1 MCEVKIVENLKASPD
16 ERLEAVNRE
25 GKNSPRGKLK
35 IFFGYAAG
43 VGKTYA
49 MLKAAHTAKQN
60 GIDVVAGYI
69 EPHLCP
75 NTSDLLKGME
85 VLPYKAVEYNGIKLN
100 EFDLDAAEKR
110 APQLILVDELAH
122 TNAEGCRHTKRYQD
136 IEELLNEG
144 IDVYTTVNVQHI
156 ESLNDMVASITGVT
170 VKERIPDK
178 VFDSADMV
186 ELVDIEPRDLINRLS
201 EGKIYKEQQ
210 AHKALDSFFTAENL
224 TALREIALRR
234 CADRVNKFSEDAR
247 IRNNTD
253 YYTDEHI
260 LVCLSS
266 SPSNPKII
274 RTAARMAKAFKG
286 AFTALF
292 VETPDL
298 AAMTEED
305 KKRLRDNIHLAE
317 QLGAEIETTCGDDI
331 AYQISEY
338 ARLSGIS
345 KIVLGRSNSRKKTPF
360 GKPALT
366 EKIIEYSP
374 NLDIYI
380 IPDGNTAGVYHKR
393 RSRSVSQK
401 LLISDLLKAAAV
413 ISAATAIGYVF
424 EHLGINEANIIT
436 VYILGVLVISVLTSN
451 QWFSICS
458 SLVSVFVFNFFFTEP
473 KYTLNAYDPSYPIT
487 FLVMFISSFITSNLA
502 VKIKKSAKQSAT
514 TAYRTRVLF
523 DTDKLMQK
531 AETRSEAAAAAAN
544 QLVKLLSRNV
554 IFYSE
559 KDGVLDEPQIF
570 FADGNTDTEEYV
582 SENEKAAALWTFR
595 NNKRSGASTDTLSA
609 SKCLYLAVRVNS
621 SVYGVFGIVING
633 EPLDS
638 FEYSVVLSIIG
649 ELALALENLR
659 NIKEKEDAAVL
670 AKNEQLRANLL
681 RSISHD
687 LRTPLTSISGNA
699 GILVSDSDSISTD
712 KRNEIYKSIYDDSL
726 WLINLVE
733 NLLSVTRIE
742 DGSMK
747 IRRRSELMEEVVNEA
762 VARIRS
768 VSGRNISTELQDE
781 FIMVRI
787 DARLIVQVIINILDN
802 AVKYSPEN
810 TDITVRVF
818 RRGDNVVT
826 EIADGGHGISNA
838 DKPKIFDMFY
848 TAETKIADSRRS
860 LGLGLALCKSIIT
873 AHDGEITVRDNKPCG
888 TVFSFTLPAEEV
900 TIHE

>member
-1 MCEVKIVENLKASPD
+1 M
-16 ERLEAVNRE
+16 
-25 GKNSPRGKLK
+25 
-35 IFFGYAAG
+35 
-43 VGKTYA
+43 GKTYA
-49 MLKAAHTAKQN
+49 MLRAAHNAKKS
-60 GIDVVAGYI
+60 GIDVVAGYV
-69 EPHLCP
+69 EPHPRPQTAALI
-75 NTSDLLKGME
+75 KGLE
-85 VLPYKAVEYNGIKLN
+85 VLPYKTVEYNGITLN
-100 EFDLDAAEKR
+100 EFDLDAAIKR
-110 APQLILVDELAH
+110 RPKLILVDELAH
-122 TNAEGCRHTKRYQD
+122 TNAEGCRHAKRYQD
-136 IEELLNEG
+136 VEELLNAG
-144 IDVYTTVNVQHI
+144 IDVFTTVNVQHI

-170 VKERIPDK
+170 VRECIPDK

-210 AHKALDSFFTAENL
+210 AHKALDSFFTEENL

-247 IRNNTD
+247 IKNNTD

-274 RTAARMAKAFKG
+274 RTAARMAKAFNG

-292 VETPDL
+292 VDAPDFS
-298 AAMTEED
+298 AMSDDD

-317 QLGAEIETTCGDDI
+317 QLGAEIETTYGDNV

-345 KIVLGRSNSRKKTPF
+345 KIVLGRSNSGRKSPF
-360 GKPALT
+360 GKSALT
-366 EKIIEYSP
+366 ERIIEYSP

-380 IPDGNTAGVYHKR
+380 IPDGKASERYRKR
-393 RSRSVSQK
+393 KTKAAVQK
-401 LLISDLLKAAAV
+401 LILSDFIKSAAIIA
-413 ISAATAIGYVF
+413 AATAIGYLF
-424 EHLGINEANIIT
+424 EYLGINEANIIT
-436 VYILGVLVISVLTSN
+436 VYILGVLVISVITSN
-451 QWFSICS
+451 QWLSMLS

-473 KYTLNAYDPSYPIT
+473 RFTLNAYDPSYPIT
-487 FLVMFISSFITSNLA
+487 FLVMFLSAFITSNLA
-502 VKIKKSAKQSAT
+502 VKIKKSAKQSAL

-523 DTDKLMQK
+523 DTDKLLQK
-531 AETRSEAAAAAAN
+531 AETKNEAAAAAAN
-544 QLVKLLSRNV
+544 QLVKLLNRDIV
-554 IFYSE
+554 FYGE
-559 KDGVLDEPQIF
+559 ENGELGEPQTFSVSGEGIS
-570 FADGNTDTEEYV
+570 EEYI
-582 SENEKAAALWTFR
+582 SPNEKATAVWTFR
-595 NNKRSGASTDTLSA
+595 NNKRSGATTNTLSA
-609 SKCLYLAVRVNS
+609 SKCLYLAVRINS
-621 SVYGVFGIVING
+621 SVYGVFGIVISG

-638 FEYSVVLSIIG
+638 FENSVVLSIIG
-649 ELALALENLR
+649 ELALALENLQ

-699 GILVSDSDSISTD
+699 GILVADSGNISPEKKTA
-712 KRNEIYKSIYDDSL
+712 IYKSIYDDSL

-747 IRRRSELMEEVVNEA
+747 ICRRSELMEEVVNEA
-762 VARIRS
+762 VSRIRS
-768 VSGRNISTELQDE
+768 QSGRTINVEQQDE
-781 FIMVRI
+781 FIMVKI

-802 AVKYSPEN
+802 AVKYSPDD
-810 TDITVRVF
+810 TDISVRVF
-818 RRGDNVVT
+818 RKGENVVT
-826 EIADGGHGISNA
+826 EIADQGHGISDK

-848 TAETKIADSRRS
+848 TAETNIADSRRS
-860 LGLGLALCKSIIT
+860 MGLGLALCKSIIT

-888 TVFSFTLPAEEV
+888 TVFRFTLPAEEV

>member
-1 MCEVKIVENLKASPD
+1 MENFKASPD
-16 ERLEAVNRE
+16 EILEAVNRE
-25 GKNSPRGKLK
+25 EKNIHRGKLK

-49 MLKAAHTAKQN
+49 MLKAAHNAKKG
-60 GIDVVAGYI
+60 GIDVVAGYV
-69 EPHLCP
+69 EPHPRPQTAALI
-75 NTSDLLKGME
+75 KGLE
-85 VLPYKAVEYNGIKLN
+85 VLPYKTVEYNGITLN
-100 EFDLDAAEKR
+100 EFDLDAAIKR
-110 APQLILVDELAH
+110 RPKLILVDELAH
-122 TNAEGCRHTKRYQD
+122 TNAEGCRHAKRYQD
-136 IEELLNEG
+136 VEELLNSG
-144 IDVYTTVNVQHI
+144 IDVFTTVNVQHI

-170 VKERIPDK
+170 VRERIPDK

-186 ELVDIEPRDLINRLS
+186 ELADIEPRDLINRLS

-210 AHKALDSFFTAENL
+210 AHKALDSFFTEENL

-247 IRNNTD
+247 IKNNTD

-274 RTAARMAKAFKG
+274 RTAARMAKAFNG

-292 VETPDL
+292 VETPDFS
-298 AAMTEED
+298 AMSDED
-305 KKRLRDNIHLAE
+305 KKRLHDNIHLAE
-317 QLGAEIETTCGDDI
+317 QLGAEIETTYGDNV

-345 KIVLGRSNSRKKTPF
+345 KIVLGRSNSGRKSPF
-360 GKPALT
+360 VKSALT
-366 EKIIEYSP
+366 ERIIEYSP

-380 IPDGNTAGVYHKR
+380 IPDGKAAERYRKR
-393 RSRSVSQK
+393 KTKAAVQK
-401 LLISDLLKAAAV
+401 LILSDFIKSAAIIAE
-413 ISAATAIGYVF
+413 ATAIGYLF
-424 EHLGINEANIIT
+424 EYLGINEANIIT
-436 VYILGVLVISVLTSN
+436 VYILGVLVISVFSSN
-451 QWFSICS
+451 QWLSMLS

-473 KYTLNAYDPSYPIT
+473 RFTLNAYDPSYPIT
-487 FLVMFISSFITSNLA
+487 FLVMFLSAFITSNLA
-502 VKIKKSAKQSAT
+502 VKIKNNAKQSAL

-523 DTDKLMQK
+523 DTDKLLQK
-531 AETRSEAAAAAAN
+531 AETKTEAAAAAAN
-544 QLVKLLSRNV
+544 QLVKLLNRDIV
-554 IFYSE
+554 FYGE
-559 KDGVLDEPQIF
+559 ENGELGEPQTFSVSGEKIS
-570 FADGNTDTEEYV
+570 EEYI
-582 SENEKAAALWTFR
+582 SPNEKATAVWTFR
-595 NNKRSGASTDTLSA
+595 NNKRSGATTNTLSA
-609 SKCLYLAVRVNS
+609 SKCLYLAVRINS
-621 SVYGVFGIVING
+621 SVYGVFGIVISG

-638 FEYSVVLSIIG
+638 FENSVVLSIIG

-670 AKNEQLRANLL
+670 AKNEQLRANPL

-687 LRTPLTSISGNA
+687 LRTPLTSILGNA
-699 GILVSDSDSISTD
+699 GILVSNSGNLSPEKKTA
-712 KRNEIYKSIYDDSL
+712 IYKSIYDDSL

-762 VARIRS
+762 VSRIS
-768 VSGRNISTELQDE
+768 STSGRKINVEQKDE
-781 FIMVRI
+781 FIMVKI

-802 AVKYSPEN
+802 AVKYSPDN
-810 TDITVRVF
+810 TDISVRVF
-818 RRGDNVVT
+818 RKGENVVT
-826 EIADGGHGISNA
+826 DIADQGHGIS
-838 DKPKIFDMFY
+838 DKYKPKIFDMFY
-848 TAETKIADSRRS
+848 TAETNIADSRRS
-860 LGLGLALCKSIIT
+860 MGLGLALCKSIIT